1 MALTQRLEFR
11 QSQSLVMTPQLMQAI
26 KLLQLS
32 NLDLSAFVEEE
43 LERNPLLERASD
55 GVEAPVAGEPAEDGQ
70 VDFADLGAVH
80 GDDPAGEPSGS
91 GAETFEPVQ
100 EEWMNRDLGS
110 RAEIE
115 QTLDAPLDNVFSEEP
130 AETAAR
136 NAQDAAPTAYTE
148 WGGGASN
155 DDSYNLEA
163 FVAAEVTLGSHLAEQ
178 LAVAFTAP
186 AQRMIGQYLIDLVD
200 EAGYLP
206 PDLGQAAER
215 LGARESDVEAVLA
228 VLQRFDPPGV
238 CARTLSECLAIQL
251 RELNRYDPAMQ
262 ALVEHLDLLAKR
274 DIAALRKLCGVDDE
288 DIADMIGEIRRLDP
302 KPGLKFGASRVQTMV
317 PDVYVRPG
325 PDGGWHVELN
335 SDTLPRVLV
344 NQIYYTALSK
354 TIRKDGDKSYF
365 TDCLQNATWLVRAL
379 DQRARTIL
387 KVATEIVRQQD
398 GFFTYGVA
406 HLRPLNLK
414 AGADA
419 DVEPA
424 HDAPDQGGHR
434 GGPWPGARRVRQ
446 GRGVA
451 PRGGVRRRGGASRP
465 QLPLERLLEPE
476 AEHAHRRLR
485 RLRAEAKPLPPPGA
499 RGGAPLGRRRH
510 GRHRQAEHG
519 GRRARWPVA
528 RREPRGRTAHRGR
541 RDRRRLGA
549 HRGQL
554 AGQPHV
560 PLPGRGTHR

>member
-55 GVEAPVAGEPAEDGQ
+55 GPEAPVAGEPAQESAHERSE
-70 VDFADLGAVH
+70 FSES
-80 GDDPAGEPSGS
+80 GDSAAYGDESGS
-91 GAETFEPVQ
+91 DHADMAPGSAGDAFEPGQ
-100 EEWMNRDLGS
+100 EEWLNRDLGT
-110 RAEIE
+110 RTEIE
-115 QTLDAPLDNVFSEEP
+115 QTLDTPLDNVFTEEP
-130 AETAAR
+130 AEAAAR
-136 NAQDAAPTAYTE
+136 VAQDSAPTAYTE

-155 DDSYNLEA
+155 DDDYNLEA

-200 EAGYLP
+200 DSGYLP
-206 PDLGQAAER
+206 ADLGQAAER
-215 LGARESDVEAVLA
+215 LGASQGDVDAVLA
-228 VLQRFDPPGV
+228 VLQKFDPPGV
-238 CARTLSECLAIQL
+238 CARNLSECLAIQL

-274 DIAALRKLCGVDDE
+274 DIASLRKLCGVDDE
-288 DIADMIGEIRRLDP
+288 DITDMIGEIRRLDP
-302 KPGLKFGASRVQTMV
+302 KPGLKFGSARTQTMV

-344 NQIYYTALSK
+344 NQVYYTELSK

-398 GFFTYGVA
+398 GFFTHGVA

-414 AGADA
+414 AVADA
-419 DVEPA
+419 IQMHESTVSRVTANKYMATNRGSFELKYFFTASIASADGGEAHSAEAVRHHIKQLIDAEAPSAILSDDTIVERLR
-424 HDAPDQGGHR
+424 DSGIDI
-434 GGPWPGARRVRQ
+434 ARRT
-446 GRGVA
+446 VA
-451 PRGGVRRRGGASRP
+451 KYREAMRIPSSVQRRRDKQSMLGNALSAPATSSDRSRDT
-465 QLPLERLLEPE
+465 
-476 AEHAHRRLR
+476 
-485 RLRAEAKPLPPPGA
+485 
-499 RGGAPLGRRRH
+499 AP
-510 GRHRQAEHG
+510 A
-519 GRRARWPVA
+519 
-528 RREPRGRTAHRGR
+528 
-541 RDRRRLGA
+541 
-549 HRGQL
+549 
-554 AGQPHV
+554 
-560 PLPGRGTHR
+560 